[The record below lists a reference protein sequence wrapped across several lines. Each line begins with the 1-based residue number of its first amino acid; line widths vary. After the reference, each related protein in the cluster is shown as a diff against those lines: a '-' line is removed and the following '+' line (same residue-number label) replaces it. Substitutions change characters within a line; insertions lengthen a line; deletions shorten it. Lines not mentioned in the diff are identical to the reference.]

1 MKCACM
7 KIINIA
13 SPLIGT
19 NTDKFLSS
27 LTERATVNLV
37 RSLRINSMKVRFSGK
52 KIKLLLSLAYIVY
65 K

>member
-1 MKCACM
+1 ME
-7 KIINIA
+7 IINIA

-27 LTERATVNLV
+27 LKERAIVNLV
-37 RSLRINSMKVRFSGK
+37 RSLRVNSMKVRFSGK
-52 KIKLLLSLAYIVY
+52 KIKLLFSLAYIVY

>member
-7 KIINIA
+7 EIINIA

-27 LTERATVNLV
+27 LKERAIVNLV

-52 KIKLLLSLAYIVY
+52 KIKLLFSLAYIVY